1 MSIKGGWKF
10 NEEVAARFNT
20 EARTHIPNYE
30 LVVQKCVDIAL
41 NAFPQKSAK
50 IIDVGSAIG
59 YTMERLH
66 AAGFDEVYGVDS
78 SKAMIERCRE
88 PERVTHS
95 SSFPTMYAPFDMVIA
110 NWTLHFIHEREAYLT
125 DIKSAL
131 NDNGIFILTDKMT
144 SSAFVHEQYYNFKRV
159 MGVSEEE
166 IVRKEMS
173 LKGVL
178 ETRPLEW
185 YLDTL
190 QAQGF
195 RNIEVIDAA
204 YCFATL
210 LAFK

>member
-1 MSIKGGWKF
+1 MSTKGGWKF
-10 NEEVAARFNT
+10 NEEVAARFEI

-59 YTMERLH
+59 YTMERLR
-66 AAGFDEVYGVDS
+66 AAGFAEVYGVDC
-78 SKAMIERCRE
+78 SKAMIERCRA

-95 SSFPTMYAPFDMVIA
+95 SSFPTIDAPFDMVLA
-110 NWTLHFIHEREAYLT
+110 NWTLHFIPEREAYIT

-144 SSAFVHEQYYNFKRV
+144 SSTFVHEQYYNFKRA

-166 IVRKEMS
+166 IVRKEAS

-185 YLDTL
+185 YLNTL

-195 RNIEVIDAA
+195 RDISIIDAP
-204 YCFATL
+204 YCFATII
-210 LAFK
+210 AFT